1 MNLLWPGFLILLAL
15 VPLTAG
21 LYLWILRRRRR
32 YAVRFSSLSLV
43 RDALPRRL
51 NLRRHLPFVLFLLAL
66 SSLAVAAARPVTIVQ
81 VPIDRTTII
90 LALDVSRS
98 MLQADIPPSRLDAAK
113 SAALAFVERQKP
125 GSRIGVV
132 GFFGYA
138 ELIQPPTSDRDAL
151 RSAITRLTTGRR
163 TAIGSGILE
172 SIDAI
177 AEIDPSVAPSNG
189 DIPVTGDGFDQAAA
203 YVPSIIV
210 LLTDGVSNSGP
221 DPLDAADQAAGRGV
235 RVYTIGFGT
244 AEGSEMFGRQPEQ
257 GGMFGNDPF
266 GNNSQPFGG
275 WFRRGI
281 DEATL
286 RDIADMTGGEY
297 YQAASASELNQV
309 FENLPTYLITRPET
323 MEISVAFAA
332 VGALLVGLAIVL
344 SLLWHPL
351 T

>member
-1 MNLLWPGFLILLAL
+1 
-15 VPLTAG
+15 
-21 LYLWILRRRRR
+21 
-32 YAVRFSSLSLV
+32 
-43 RDALPRRL
+43 
-51 NLRRHLPFVLFLLAL
+51 
-66 SSLAVAAARPVTIVQ
+66 
-81 VPIDRTTII
+81 
-90 LALDVSRS
+90 
-98 MLQADIPPSRLDAAK
+98 
-113 SAALAFVERQKP
+113 
-125 GSRIGVV
+125 
-132 GFFGYA
+132 
-138 ELIQPPTSDRDAL
+138 
-151 RSAITRLTTGRR
+151 
-163 TAIGSGILE
+163 LE

-177 AEIDPSVAPSNG
+177 AEIDPSVAPSNAE
-189 DIPVTGDGFDQAAA
+189 IAVTGGEFGQAAAA

-221 DPLDAADQAAGRGV
+221 DPLDAADQAVGRGV

-244 AEGSEMFGRQPEQ
+244 AEGSETFGRQGREG
-257 GGMFGNDPF
+257 GGMFGSDPF
-266 GNNSQPFGG
+266 GGNNQSFGG

-297 YQAASASELNQV
+297 YQASSASELHQV

-332 VGALLVGLAIVL
+332 VGALLAALAIVL